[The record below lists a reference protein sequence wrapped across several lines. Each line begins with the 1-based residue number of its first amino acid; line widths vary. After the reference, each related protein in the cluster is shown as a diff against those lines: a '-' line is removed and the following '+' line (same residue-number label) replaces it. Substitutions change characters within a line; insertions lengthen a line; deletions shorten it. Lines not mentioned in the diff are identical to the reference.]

1 MRKNIFALV
10 AFTALTL
17 VGCKSEADDGVGE
30 KPRSSTETNF
40 FFRDGA
46 THTIHMQEKEKTDR
60 YY

>member
-10 AFTALTL
+10 AFTALTLL

-40 FFRDGA
+40 FFRKGA
-46 THTIHMQEKEKTDR
+46 THTIHMQEK
-60 YY
+60 